1 MGQQA
6 RTRRERRDTMR
17 REAKL
22 HQTQHGPS
30 VPLLPLLG
38 GATVLVI
45 AGLLFSAAFLRSNG
59 SATATGK
66 TGDQHIGKMDRTD
79 NTGVTIGTPMSFVTG
94 AFPSTSGHKVSLA
107 QYHGKKLVVYFYEG
121 ATCGACQQQMI
132 ELQKDLPTIRKAG
145 GDVIAVTVDPVDQ
158 SQSVADQLKLGFP
171 IVQDTN
177 HRIGS
182 AFHDF
187 HLVTTA
193 MDMGPVDNHAMF
205 VVDKK
210 GVVVWKQ
217 LATDTMW
224 VEPSKVVAAVKEA

>member
-6 RTRRERRDTMR
+6 RTRRERREMMR
-17 REAKL
+17 RDARL
-22 HQTQHGPS
+22 HQPQHGPS
-30 VPLLPLLG
+30 VPLFPLLG
-38 GATVLVI
+38 IAAVLVV
-45 AGLLFSAAFLRSNG
+45 AGLLFGAALLRSNG
-59 SATATGK
+59 SAATSGK
-66 TGDQHIGKMDRTD
+66 TGNQAMGKMGPTANSGIALGRSLASAS
-79 NTGVTIGTPMSFVTG
+79 GT
-94 AFPSTSGHKVSLA
+94 FPSTAGRRVSLA
-107 QYHGKKLVVYFYEG
+107 QYHGKKLVVFFYEG

-132 ELQKDLPTIRKAG
+132 QLQKDLPTIRKAN
-145 GDVIAVTVDPVDQ
+145 GDVIAVTVDPVNQ

-182 AFHDF
+182 AFRDF

-205 VVDKK
+205 VLNKK

-224 VEPSKVVAAVKEA
+224 VEPTKVVAAVKEA